1 MQIQSDC
8 VVHLR
13 YTLKDE
19 QGEILE
25 EVDIDQPFIYLHGY
39 ENIIPG
45 LEEVL
50 DGLNP
55 GDTFRVTLEPENAY
69 GPYNLQFQQ
78 RVSRDE
84 FPEDLDLHPGMAF
97 EVIPDDTDANALFE
111 QNSTGLIFY
120 IKEAGGD
127 DVLVDANHPLAGKQ
141 LNFEGEILDVRLATD
156 TEKNHGH
163 AHGTHT
169 EH

>member
-1 MQIQSDC
+1 MHIQSDC

-19 QGEILE
+19 HGDILE
-25 EVDIDQPFIYLHGY
+25 EVDIAEPFVYLHGY

-50 DGLNP
+50 DGLKP
-55 GDTFRVTLEPENAY
+55 GDTFRVTLEPEQAY
-69 GPYNLQFQQ
+69 GPYNIQFQQ
-78 RVSRDE
+78 RVSREE
-84 FPEDLDLHPGMAF
+84 FPEDMDLHPGMAF
-97 EVIPDDTDANALFE
+97 ELIPDDSDSNDMFGQTG
-111 QNSTGLIFY
+111 TGLIFY

-127 DVLVDANHPLAGKQ
+127 DVLIDANHPLAGKQ
-141 LNFEGEILDVRLATD
+141 LNFEGEILEVRPATD
-156 TEKNHGH
+156 TEKDRGQ
-163 AHGTHT
+163 AHEPHV